1 MAIFIWTLSIYTVF
15 LLQTIAI
22 FCLNKD
28 LKAFESTAKKLDT
41 DFSKASKE
49 ELESAIQDYVQTKE
63 LLGKIE
69 NKYYSSKTI
78 GLQAACT
85 YLAYIAGV
93 IIAVISPSI
102 ITIFA
107 GICGLV
113 AFVLDRYGMQKIDSV
128 YSKLAE
134 RYTEIRR
141 LSKYQQI

>member
-1 MAIFIWTLSIYTVF
+1 MTIFIWTLSIYTVF
-15 LLQTIAI
+15 LLQTIAA

-28 LKAFESTAKKLDT
+28 LKALKSTSKKLDT
-41 DFSKASKE
+41 DFSGMSKK
-49 ELESAIQDYVQTKE
+49 ELESAIQEYVQAKK
-63 LLGKIE
+63 LLGKID
-69 NKYYSSKTI
+69 NKYYSPKTS

-93 IIAVISPSI
+93 VIAFISPSI
-102 ITIFA
+102 ITIGA

-128 YSKLAE
+128 YSKLTE